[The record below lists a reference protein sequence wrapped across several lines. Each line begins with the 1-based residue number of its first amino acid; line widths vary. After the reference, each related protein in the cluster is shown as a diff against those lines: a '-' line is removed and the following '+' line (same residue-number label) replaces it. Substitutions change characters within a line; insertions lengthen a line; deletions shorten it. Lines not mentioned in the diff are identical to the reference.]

1 MLSKLSPLSTPE
13 GSQTNSPQRK
23 DQANKLLIMYFNGV
37 SCMGKSELLKRFES
51 RFLEKGI
58 KSHKVSLDKTAKSIM
73 DEYKATNNYTGEEAF
88 TLCIG
93 PIFEA
98 FH

>member
-13 GSQTNSPQRK
+13 GSKDNSPLRK
-23 DQANKLLIMYFNGV
+23 DLSNKLLIMYFNGV

-58 KSHKVSLDKTAKSIM
+58 KSHKISLDKTAKSIM
-73 DEYKATNNYTGEEAF
+73 D
-88 TLCIG
+88 
-93 PIFEA
+93 
-98 FH
+98 